1 MNNIKNSFISAFDID
16 NKLLKE
22 LIIINT
28 KCLVDDKIQRYVYVD
43 NFRLKD
49 ELIYHKYYGTKN
61 DRINLLNIILPAILA
76 NTNEKKSEE
85 EVVSLVKKYILF
97 FKKEDETF
105 DYIISSV
112 IYNCIIHTLLYN
124 KNTDYIDLLK
134 NIKNRIIEFSIE
146 VEKKDIV
153 KFQMKRIKT
162 IKIIDCY
169 IDLKPDDSS
178 IVGKLLFV
186 LYSIYIEDKKLEE
199 TFESIK
205 KSILSILGEKI
216 EYDLENM
223 DFIVSLSD
231 YIIKLRKYSISKK
244 TYSGKSDPRSLISLN
259 EKDEIIDQILGKIIV
274 TSKRFENNIL
284 KITVNS
290 KSGVYNFLFKK
301 TN

>member
-61 DRINLLNIILPAILA
+61 DRINLLNIILPVILA

-124 KNTDYIDLLK
+124 KNTDYLIHIIILKLLV
-134 NIKNRIIEFSIE
+134 N
-146 VEKKDIV
+146 
-153 KFQMKRIKT
+153 T
-162 IKIIDCY
+162 IDCTARKQ
-169 IDLKPDDSS
+169 IGLHNFS
-178 IVGKLLFV
+178 
-186 LYSIYIEDKKLEE
+186 
-199 TFESIK
+199 FEIM
-205 KSILSILGEKI
+205 E
-216 EYDLENM
+216 
-223 DFIVSLSD
+223 
-231 YIIKLRKYSISKK
+231 RKR
-244 TYSGKSDPRSLISLN
+244 P
-259 EKDEIIDQILGKIIV
+259 
-274 TSKRFENNIL
+274 
-284 KITVNS
+284 
-290 KSGVYNFLFKK
+290 
-301 TN
+301 